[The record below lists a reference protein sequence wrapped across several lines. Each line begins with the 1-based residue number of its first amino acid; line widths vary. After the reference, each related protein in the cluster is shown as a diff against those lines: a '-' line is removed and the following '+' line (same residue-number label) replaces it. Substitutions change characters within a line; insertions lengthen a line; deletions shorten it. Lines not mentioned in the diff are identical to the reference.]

1 MTLTTKELK
10 EAMKSRE
17 KIPKFY
23 FQDGKPLEEEKKTEI
38 VKLID
43 DAYRGKDS
51 LTK

>member
-23 FQDGKPLEEEKKTEI
+23 F
-38 VKLID
+38 
-43 DAYRGKDS
+43 
-51 LTK
+51 